1 MADITKTVEI
11 YFSGKDNMSDS
22 MKKVRDGF
30 SSLED
35 SVSSI
40 TSPLAD
46 VAAGVQKTEA
56 AVAALATGALVYA
69 VDKAVKFESAV
80 IELDKVLSEEEGLS
94 GSLEKAK
101 NKAIEFSDK
110 YGVSSTEILNSM
122 ANFKQAGF
130 GVEDAMTLVANSM
143 DLVIAGGLEAAD
155 ASEVLVASLKGFDQP
170 ASEAGRLIDILNEV
184 SNKYATNVSE
194 LAKGM
199 SGLSPI
205 AKTMGLSMEET
216 AGVLTPVIEVFRS
229 GDEAAIALKTGLLK
243 LIDDSAPVKEALAS
257 IGVSQTH
264 ANGALRSGK
273 DILYDVMKAFT
284 TLNPEQKLFVTQQLV
299 GIDQAARMV
308 TVFDNQAKVLGVTKT
323 AMESA
328 GSAAVEV
335 AKRLE
340 SSEVAVERFKTSFEN
355 LAIAVGTKFLEATGE
370 VVSGAT
376 NINTALRTAVNEGSF
391 DPLFKVIN
399 SIGKDIGDLFEGIA
413 KALPE
418 ALSNVDWSKF
428 TTSIKGLADEVG
440 DLFKTLFGN
449 LDLTDVED
457 LSKFIQKVIDAFAGL
472 TTVTK
477 GILESWE
484 PFLKYIGEAID
495 QFADLDDSTQE
506 TAGNVLGF
514 GQALDKLISPISTVL
529 KAVDAI
535 AVSLG
540 IMAASSAASAISNLA
555 SSATSAG
562 SVLGTLGTTL
572 STTIGSAT
580 AGQTLGVLG
589 LGYAAG
595 YAAGYLLEKY
605 VPGVAKAADATADWL
620 AEMLGIEDM
629 GKVTKEAVEENV
641 TILEKMRS
649 KFGEIG
655 SELDKLSSKELVKLK
670 VALEQEGMTIEE
682 LNTAVNELPAEK
694 RSEILLLL
702 NQGKYDEALG
712 QLKTIPEEKT
722 LELALTQK
730 GYKLEDFW
738 ALFEKL
744 PKEKQMEIKALFQQ
758 GEFEKGVALVM
769 GELEKVPAEK
779 KVDVKTDAD
788 KAALDK
794 TKKTIEEKIPA
805 EKALEIQAKI
815 DIANIEAEAEKVKA
829 AFDSMSKLGVAQIE
843 ADAEKYVAALESIS
857 AMAGSVAD
865 ILGGLFDLWGEADTI
880 GEKWQIE
887 EWIDDQLEIQ
897 KQQLELQKKLIDE
910 QIKYYQA
917 RTQKLESGDA
927 MIEIKSDGLEPE
939 LEMVMWKILEK
950 IQVRVNEEF
959 SEYLLGV
966 NPSGA

>member
-11 YFSGKDNMSDS
+11 YFTGKDDLSGSLN
-22 MKKVRDGF
+22 KVRDGF
-30 SSLED
+30 SDFGSKLD
-35 SVSSI
+35 AV

-46 VAAGVQKTEA
+46 IAAGVLKTEA
-56 AVAALATGALVYA
+56 ALAAMATGALVYA
-69 VDKAVKFESAV
+69 VDKAIKFESAV
-80 IELDKVLSEEEGLS
+80 IELDKVLSDEEGLS

-130 GVEDAMTLVANSM
+130 GVEDAMNLVADSM
-143 DLVIAGGLEAAD
+143 DLVIAGGLDAAE

-243 LIDDSAPVKEALAS
+243 LIDDSKPVKDALAS
-257 IGVSQTH
+257 IGVSQTD

-299 GIDQAARMV
+299 GIEQAARMV
-308 TVFDNQAKVLGVTKT
+308 TVFDNQAKVLGVTET
-323 AMESA
+323 ALNSA
-328 GSAAVEV
+328 GSAATEV

-340 SSEVAVERFKTSFEN
+340 SSEVAVARFKTSFEN
-355 LAIAVGTKFLEATGE
+355 LSVAVGTKFLEATGQ

-376 NINTALRTAVNEGSF
+376 SINQALREAVNEGSF

-399 SIGKDIGDLFEGIA
+399 SIAGDIGELFKGIA
-413 KALPE
+413 EALPE
-418 ALSNVDWSKF
+418 ALAKVDWSKF
-428 TTSIKGLADEVG
+428 TTSIKGLADEIG
-440 DLFKTLFGN
+440 DLFGALFGG
-449 LDLTDVED
+449 LDLTDVDD
-457 LSKFIQKVIDAFAGL
+457 LSKFIQKVIDAITGL
-472 TTVTK
+472 NNVTK

-484 PFLKYIGEAID
+484 PFFKYLGKTIDKLGE
-495 QFADLDDSTQE
+495 LDGSTQE
-506 TAGNVLGF
+506 TSGNVLGI
-514 GQALDKLISPISTVL
+514 GQALDKIIAPITTVM
-529 KAVDAI
+529 KAFDAI
-535 AVSLG
+535 AISLG
-540 IMAASSAASAISNLA
+540 VMAWSSVSSAIGSIG
-555 SSATSAG
+555 TSASTAG
-562 SVLGTLGTTL
+562 GALNTFGATL
-572 STTIGSAT
+572 STTIGSAS
-580 AGQTLGVLG
+580 AGQTLGIMG

-595 YAAGYLLEKY
+595 YAVGYLMDKY
-605 VPGVAKAADATADWL
+605 VPNVNKASQATADWL
-620 AEMLGIEDM
+620 AEMLGIEDV
-629 GKVTKEAVEENV
+629 GKITKEAVDENV

-649 KFGEIG
+649 KFGELG
-655 SELDKLSSKELVKLK
+655 GELDKLSSKELVKLK
-670 VALEQEGMTIEE
+670 VTLDQQGMTVDE
-682 LNTAVNELPAEK
+682 LNAKIKELPEEK
-694 RSEILLLL
+694 KSEILLLL
-702 NQGKYDEALG
+702 NQGKYDEAL
-712 QLKTIPEEKT
+712 KKINEVPEGKT
-722 LELALTQK
+722 LELTLEQK

-738 ALFEKL
+738 AVFEKL
-744 PKEKQMEIKALFQQ
+744 PEEKQVEVKTLIQQ
-758 GEFEKGVALVM
+758 GEVEKAVAIITGQLD
-769 GELEKVPAEK
+769 KVPSEK
-779 KVDVKTDAD
+779 KVEVAAKAD
-788 KAALDK
+788 EKSIAEAKSKLEE
-794 TKKTIEEKIPA
+794 IEKQ
-805 EKALEIQAKI
+805 KLEIQAKI
-815 DIANIEAEAEKVKA
+815 DVAKLETEAEKVKA
-829 AFDSMSKLGVAQIE
+829 AFEAMSKLGVAQIE
-843 ADAEKYVAALESIS
+843 ADAQKYVAALESIS
-857 AMAGSVAD
+857 SMANSVAD

-887 EWIDDQLEIQ
+887 EWIDDQLDIQ

-917 RTQKLESGDA
+917 RTSKLQSGDA

-939 LEMVMWKILEK
+939 LEAFMWKILEK
-950 IQVRVNEEF
+950 IQTRVNEEM